1 MKTNKYKVH
10 FSFELNNQ
18 TWNFEKIFHT
28 ADIEAS
34 IEGYLETRD
43 LPMDLTNLKHK
54 IKTYQN
60 ENNNR
65 K

>member
-10 FSFELNNQ
+10 FSFDLNNQ
-18 TWNFEKIFHT
+18 IWNFEKIFHT
-28 ADIEAS
+28 SDIEAS
-34 IEGYLETRD
+34 IAGYLETKD
-43 LPMDLTNLKHK
+43 LPLDLTNLKYK
-54 IKTYQN
+54 IKTY

>member
-18 TWNFEKIFHT
+18 TWNFDKIFHT
-28 ADIEAS
+28 TNIEAS
-34 IEGYLETRD
+34 IAGYLETRD
-43 LPMDLTNLKHK
+43 LPMDLTNLKYK
-54 IKTYQN
+54 IKTY

>member
-18 TWNFEKIFHT
+18 TWNFDKVFHT
-28 ADIEAS
+28 VNIEAS
-34 IEGYLETRD
+34 IAGYLETKD
-43 LPMDLTNLKHK
+43 LPLDLTNLKYK
-54 IKTYQN
+54 IKTY